1 MPPPTDKTRDNLGL
15 VGPGT
20 RMTKATKKKPAK
32 KTGAMGTPK
41 KKAVKRK
48 PAKTSKKK

>member
-1 MPPPTDKTRDNLGL
+1 MPSEFLKDNPPLI
-15 VGPGT
+15 GPST

-48 PAKTSKKK
+48 TAKKTSKKK